1 MILEKERQAA
11 EEALTAFSDWLVL
24 VEKRL
29 NDDVASLK
37 LLDTEAMHTKIIEID
52 VSLLQPNTQFYLNH
66 EVRVL
71 HNKACLSHSLVSQLG
86 TP

>member
-11 EEALTAFSDWLVL
+11 EEALTAFVDWLVL

-52 VSLLQPNTQFYLNH
+52 VSLPYPNTQFYL
-66 EVRVL
+66 
-71 HNKACLSHSLVSQLG
+71 G
-86 TP
+86 TRSEGST